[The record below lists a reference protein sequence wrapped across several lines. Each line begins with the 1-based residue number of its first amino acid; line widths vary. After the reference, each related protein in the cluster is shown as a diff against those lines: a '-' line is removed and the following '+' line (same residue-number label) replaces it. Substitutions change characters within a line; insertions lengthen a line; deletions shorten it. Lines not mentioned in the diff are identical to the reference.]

1 MNDLQQYFEDRKQF
15 VELLEA
21 VGISTLKE
29 FSAVDPFTVLPELHQ
44 AKRILKLETEIPTA
58 PVFREWV
65 AQALTASRAASPDS
79 ITQAAGSILPLATPV
94 NTTEKTEKTPKVL
107 PPERKSAL
115 PTRKSAASKSQSRE
129 EYNYRPAKPASV
141 QKQPKTYLRKKG
153 IKHLTPF
160 RTWIGAIAVLLFF
173 ASSISAIVL
182 TTMML
187 LNGERGWQIICLCFG
202 PWILALILYLAVALP
217 RKCSVCRAPLFSF
230 KKYNRNKAAHHIP
243 LFGYVFATALHIFL
257 FNWFRCPACGSAQ
270 QLGGKSPAETGRH

>member
-29 FSAVDPFTVLPELHQ
+29 FSAIDPFTVLPELHQ

-65 AQALTASRAASPDS
+65 AQALTAPRAARPDS
-79 ITQAAGSILPLATPV
+79 ITRAADFILPLATPV
-94 NTTEKTEKTPKVL
+94 NTTEKTEETPKVL
-107 PPERKSAL
+107 LPERKSAL
-115 PTRKSAASKSQSRE
+115 PAGSAGKPAASKSQSRE
-129 EYNYRPAKPASV
+129 EYSYRPAKPASV
-141 QKQPKTYLRKKG
+141 QEQPKTYLRKKG

-160 RTWIGAIAVLLFF
+160 RTWIGAVAVLLFF

-230 KKYNRNKAAHHIP
+230 
-243 LFGYVFATALHIFL
+243 
-257 FNWFRCPACGSAQ
+257 
-270 QLGGKSPAETGRH
+270 